1 MSRSRV
7 ALLDVNVLVALFD
20 PDHVHHDISHDW
32 FAEQRGV
39 GWATCPLTENGL
51 VRVLSSPRAST
62 GLTIP
67 DIAAR
72 LRVLK
77 SAGRHVF
84 WADDVSLTDERLFR
98 SMSMRGH
105 RQITDVYLA
114 GLAQAKGG
122 HLATLDRSIPAGAIV
137 DARPDLLQIIE
148 PSAS

>member
-1 MSRSRV
+1 MSRV
-7 ALLDVNVLVALFD
+7 TLLDVNVLVALFD
-20 PDHVHHDISHDW
+20 PDHVHHDLAHDW
-32 FAEQRGV
+32 FAEQNGA

-51 VRVLSSPRAST
+51 VRVLSSPRVGT
-62 GLTIP
+62 GLTIS

-84 WADDVSLTDERLFR
+84 WADDVSLTDERVFR

-122 HLATLDRSIPAGAIV
+122 QLATLDRSIPVGAIV
-137 DARPDLLQIIE
+137 DASPDLLQVIE